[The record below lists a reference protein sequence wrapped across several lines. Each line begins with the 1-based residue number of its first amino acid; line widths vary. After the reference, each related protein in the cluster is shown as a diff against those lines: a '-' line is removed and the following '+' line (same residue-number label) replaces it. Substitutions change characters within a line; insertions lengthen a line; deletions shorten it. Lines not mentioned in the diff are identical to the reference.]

1 MFVLD
6 KCQLHAFSVHVPVH
20 GVRNSAG
27 APHIELDT
35 SLADAIERKAGSTL
49 DIEARVTG
57 HPTPVCTW
65 YHGDLELVNVNSVT
79 VKSITEGTHLTVRDV
94 TGSDGGKYRLMAE
107 NKVGSDEAEIDVV
120 VKERPSQPLNLQVKE
135 VNKNDITITWSDPES
150 DGGAKISEFI
160 IEKKDTNKAKFTT
173 AGTVDADVHLL
184 KVRQTFASNVSGPCF
199 KTCSYS
205 LL

>member
-1 MFVLD
+1 MFASAL
-6 KCQLHAFSVHVPVH
+6 SSWW
-20 GVRNSAG
+20 VRNFAG

-35 SLADAIERKAGSTL
+35 SLADVAIERKAGSTL

-65 YHGDLELVNVNSVT
+65 YHGDLELVSLNSVT
-79 VKSITEGTHLTVRDV
+79 VKSTTDGTHLTVRDV
-94 TGSDGGKYRLMAE
+94 SGSDGGKYRLMAE

-184 KVRQTFASNVSGPCF
+184 KVRQTFVSNVLDTCTCL
-199 KTCSYS
+199 KTCSY
-205 LL
+205 LLL